1 MIDFRF
7 FFFLTVVVI
16 QSLSH
21 VWLFE
26 TPCTATCQT
35 PCPSL
40 SPEFAQ
46 THVHC
51 VDNAIQPSH
60 PLLPPSP
67 PALNLSQHLGYF
79 QWVSSLHPHGPQHTR
94 LSCPAPSPGVC
105 SNACPWSQ
113 WRHPPISSSVGLFSS
128 FPQSVPESGS
138 FSMSQLLTSRGQST
152 GASASASVFPA
163 NIQGWFPLGWTGW
176 ISLQPKGL

>member
-16 QSLSH
+16 KSLSH

-60 PLLPPSP
+60 PLLVPSP
-67 PALNLSQHLGYF
+67 AFNLSQHQGLWWPVLELQLRHQSF
-79 QWVSSLHPHGPQHTR
+79 QWIVRVDFLEDWPVWSPCSPRDSQESS
-94 LSCPAPSPGVC
+94 PAPEFESMDSFLLYVFNAVNVPV
-105 SNACPWSQ
+105 SNEFTVLYKLW
-113 WRHPPISSSVGLFSS
+113 
-128 FPQSVPESGS
+128 
-138 FSMSQLLTSRGQST
+138 
-152 GASASASVFPA
+152 
-163 NIQGWFPLGWTGW
+163 
-176 ISLQPKGL
+176 